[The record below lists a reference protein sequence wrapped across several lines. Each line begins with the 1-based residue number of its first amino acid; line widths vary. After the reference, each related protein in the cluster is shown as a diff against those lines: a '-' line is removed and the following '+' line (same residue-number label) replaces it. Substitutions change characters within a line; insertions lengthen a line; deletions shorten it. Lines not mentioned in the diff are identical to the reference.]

1 MGVER
6 NRASWISVAA
16 LNEDPGVSAK
26 RLSALAALFLS
37 LRRHDP
43 DQVRRV
49 AARPA
54 ASQPPVGAPLGCSN
68 YPQSAALPSRL
79 QAPGRS
85 FGKTAVF
92 EPVQHPCGRRPQP
105 LLSWQFRHCCICSKS
120 AARLLAEVVIAITA
134 HLTLRGSWRR
144 FREPA
149 Q

>member
-1 MGVER
+1 LQP
-6 NRASWISVAA
+6 

-49 AARPA
+49 AAHPA
-54 ASQPPVGAPLGCSN
+54 ASQPPVGAPLGRGD

-79 QAPGRS
+79 QAPGHH

-92 EPVQHPCGRRPQP
+92 EPDQHPSEGKMLTTGIPVCFSATPGK
-105 LLSWQFRHCCICSKS
+105 SFRLPPP
-120 AARLLAEVVIAITA
+120 RLGKHTRQVLAGLGYSETP
-134 HLTLRGSWRR
+134 TSSR
-144 FREPA
+144 
-149 Q
+149 